1 MNTPFI
7 AILFV
12 DIIFIF
18 LALGLNKDNS
28 KYLLSGYNTMS
39 KLKRENF
46 DIEKYLKLF
55 KKFFLALAA
64 SSTIVFT
71 ILINLTNEKIAV
83 VGYSFYL
90 MVMLIWFVIQGNKF
104 KKI

>member
-1 MNTPFI
+1 MNPPFVAVLI
-7 AILFV
+7 V

-39 KLKRENF
+39 KMKRENF

-55 KKFFLALAA
+55 KNFFLALAV
-64 SSTIVFT
+64 SSNVVFT
-71 ILINLTNEKIAV
+71 ILINLTNEKIVV
-83 VGYSFYL
+83 VGYSSY
-90 MVMLIWFVIQGNKF
+90 
-104 KKI
+104 

>member
-1 MNTPFI
+1 MNTPFVAVLI
-7 AILFV
+7 V

-39 KLKRENF
+39 KMKRENF

-55 KKFFLALAA
+55 KNFFLALAV
-64 SSTIVFT
+64 SSTVVFT
-71 ILINLTNEKIAV
+71 ILINLTNEKIV
-83 VGYSFYL
+83 VVDYSSY
-90 MVMLIWFVIQGNKF
+90 
-104 KKI
+104 

>member
-7 AILFV
+7 AVLIV

-18 LALGLNKDNS
+18 LALGLNKDDS

-39 KLKRENF
+39 KMIRENF

-64 SSTIVFT
+64 SSTVVFT
-71 ILINLTNEKIAV
+71 ILINLTNEKIVV
-83 VGYSFYL
+83 VGYSSY
-90 MVMLIWFVIQGNKF
+90 
-104 KKI
+104 

>member
-1 MNTPFI
+1 MNTPFVAVLI
-7 AILFV
+7 V

-39 KLKRENF
+39 KMKRENF

-55 KKFFLALAA
+55 KNFFLALAV
-64 SSTIVFT
+64 SSTVVFT
-71 ILINLTNEKIAV
+71 ILINLTNEKIVV
-83 VGYSFYL
+83 VGYSSY
-90 MVMLIWFVIQGNKF
+90 
-104 KKI
+104 

>member
-1 MNTPFI
+1 MNAPFI
-7 AILFV
+7 AVLIV

-18 LALGLNKDNS
+18 LALELNKDNS

-39 KLKRENF
+39 KVKRENF

-64 SSTIVFT
+64 SSNVVFT
-71 ILINLTNEKIAV
+71 ILINLTNEKIVV
-83 VGYSFYL
+83 VGYSSY
-90 MVMLIWFVIQGNKF
+90 
-104 KKI
+104 

>member
-7 AILFV
+7 AVLIV

-28 KYLLSGYNTMS
+28 NYLLSGYNTMS
-39 KLKRENF
+39 KEKRENF

-55 KKFFLALAA
+55 KNFFNVL
-64 SSTIVFT
+64 
-71 ILINLTNEKIAV
+71 
-83 VGYSFYL
+83 
-90 MVMLIWFVIQGNKF
+90 
-104 KKI
+104 

>member
-1 MNTPFI
+1 MNTPFVAVLI
-7 AILFV
+7 V

-18 LALGLNKDNS
+18 LALGLNKDDS

-39 KLKRENF
+39 KMIRENF

-64 SSTIVFT
+64 SSTVVFT
-71 ILINLTNEKIAV
+71 ILINLTNEKIVV
-83 VGYSFYL
+83 VGYSSY
-90 MVMLIWFVIQGNKF
+90 
-104 KKI
+104 

>member
-1 MNTPFI
+1 MNPPFVAVLI
-7 AILFV
+7 V

-18 LALGLNKDNS
+18 LALGLNKDDS

-39 KLKRENF
+39 KMKRENF

-55 KKFFLALAA
+55 INFFLALAV
-64 SSTIVFT
+64 SSTVVFT
-71 ILINLTNEKIAV
+71 IFINLTNEKIAV
-83 VGYSFYL
+83 VGYSIYL
-90 MVMLIWFVIQGNKF
+90 MIMLIWFVIQGNKF

>member
-1 MNTPFI
+1 MNTPFVAVLI
-7 AILFV
+7 V

-18 LALGLNKDNS
+18 LALGLNKDDS

-39 KLKRENF
+39 KMKRENF

-64 SSTIVFT
+64 SSTVVFT
-71 ILINLTNEKIAV
+71 ILINLTNEKIVV
-83 VGYSFYL
+83 VGYSSY
-90 MVMLIWFVIQGNKF
+90 
-104 KKI
+104 

>member
-1 MNTPFI
+1 MNAPFI
-7 AILFV
+7 AVLIV

-18 LALGLNKDNS
+18 LALELNKDNS

-39 KLKRENF
+39 KVKRENF

-64 SSTIVFT
+64 SSTVVFT
-71 ILINLTNEKIAV
+71 ILINLTNEKIVV
-83 VGYSFYL
+83 VGYSSY
-90 MVMLIWFVIQGNKF
+90 
-104 KKI
+104 